1 MREVGRLRISTGQR
15 LRSQVDA
22 TELMVVRTVPGEIDL
37 RCGGAPLIDAS
48 ETPAADPE
56 LMPVPDAPAPQ
67 LGKRY
72 TDPAGTLEL
81 LVIKAGTGVL
91 AVGGDALVI
100 RSAKPLPASD

>member
-1 MREVGRLRISTGQR
+1 M
-15 LRSQVDA
+15 RSQVDA

-48 ETPAADPE
+48 EAPADNPE
-56 LMPVPDAPAPQ
+56 LTAVPDAPGPR

-81 LVIKAGTGVL
+81 LVIKAGAGVL

>member
-1 MREVGRLRISTGQR
+1 MKISTGQR
-15 LRSQVDA
+15 LRSQVDS
-22 TELMVVRTVPGEIDL
+22 TELMVVRTVPDDVDL

-48 ETPAADPE
+48 EAPASDPE
-56 LMPVPDAPAPQ
+56 RVPVPDAPAPQ

-91 AVGGDALVI
+91 AVAGDALVVKN
-100 RSAKPLPASD
+100 AKPLPASD